1 MEDEDIVKEEEE
13 VEEEDWGRWRR
24 RKNRRG

>member
-24 RKNRRG
+24 RKNGRG